1 MEKLNAE
8 VFLKVVE
15 TGSFK
20 KAADVLNYTQAGV
33 SYIINAMEEEYG
45 IKLFYNGKGFP
56 CRSRNA
62 GEGTQGSMSIRFAVL

>member
-20 KAADVLNYTQAGV
+20 KAADILNYTQAGV
-33 SYIINAMEEEYG
+33 SYIINAMEKEFG
-45 IKLFYNGKGFP
+45 LKFDIKEVNKLENV
-56 CRSRNA
+56 
-62 GEGTQGSMSIRFAVL
+62 GEMIDLIKKRLDEK